1 MRSSVALAVTRPL
14 PPGSVFVRS
23 LFKSGKV
30 SIVRSQKVSKSFQT
44 VLAGAGSREV
54 ATFGGGECCCATGI
68 GVSGLGL
75 RNCLA
80 PMRGG
85 LCESMFRRGREGE
98 RERASTK
105 ECVLGAGCFC
115 CTDPARARASKKR
128 RLGPR
133 PRDGVT
139 TCCRHKLQGEGGVEP
154 KAKSQIS
161 QHVSTFALVSHLSL
175 PLSPVSCRCFGRM
188 ILHLSS
194 TCLWP

>member
-1 MRSSVALAVTRPL
+1 MFSLEASSSRAKFRLCGLRKCRSHSKLSWQAQGVVRLRRLAEVNVVVPQGLACQVWDCETAW
-14 PPGSVFVRS
+14 PPCG
-23 LFKSGKV
+23 GAYV
-30 SIVRSQKVSKSFQT
+30 SQC
-44 VLAGAGSREV
+44 LE
-54 ATFGGGECCCATGI
+54 GGG
-68 GVSGLGL
+68 
-75 RNCLA
+75 
-80 PMRGG
+80 
-85 LCESMFRRGREGE
+85 RERE
-98 RERASTK
+98 RERAPKSAFWGLVVFVAQT
-105 ECVLGAGCFC
+105 L
-115 CTDPARARASKKR
+115 RARASKKR